1 MPLIFPQPF
10 SCCFCQRQKHI
21 SINLL
26 AFHSEKRENLLGFL
40 FCLAVLCF
48 PFHFHFPSFC
58 LPFYIVYP
66 LVLDFWVLPSVVLQ
80 MILVQKPQK
89 QPRSMCVCI
98 WLVFLVFPA
107 LFSLCLGFVF
117 TFRGFPN
124 LPPMPS
130 SMATWDQRH
139 DKVHLLATELENSI
153 SRIIHLFSHRME
165 QSVKLI
171 IS

>member
-1 MPLIFPQPF
+1 MSTYMAGFQPSNHPTNQPKPNPAELGPAWQF
-10 SCCFCQRQKHI
+10 KIMNHTQTTAVWRQR
-21 SINLL
+21 L
-26 AFHSEKRENLLGFL
+26 
-40 FCLAVLCF
+40 
-48 PFHFHFPSFC
+48 
-58 LPFYIVYP
+58 
-66 LVLDFWVLPSVVLQ
+66 
-80 MILVQKPQK
+80 
-89 QPRSMCVCI
+89 
-98 WLVFLVFPA
+98 
-107 LFSLCLGFVF
+107 SLCLGFVF

-171 IS
+171 IIQITGTLKIISDSNCIVTLSTDTNVPFVYSTSTHFD